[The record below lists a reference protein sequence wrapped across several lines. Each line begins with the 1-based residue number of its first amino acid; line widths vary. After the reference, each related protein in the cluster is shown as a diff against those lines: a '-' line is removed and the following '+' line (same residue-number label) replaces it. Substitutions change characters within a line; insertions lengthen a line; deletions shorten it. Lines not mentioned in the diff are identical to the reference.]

1 MILYWYDWTG
11 YLGVALVL
19 LAFLLLQSNRLQGN
33 GLTYQ
38 LMNIAG
44 AIGVMLSLLFDRFN
58 ASAFLMEL
66 AWVAISIYGIVRGM
80 RVRRE
85 AGRPGNGAPFGRDRL

>member
-1 MILYWYDWTG
+1 MILYWYDWAG

-19 LAFLLLQSNRLQGN
+19 LAFLLLQSSRLQGN

-44 AIGVMLSLLFDRFN
+44 AIGVMLSLLFGNFN
-58 ASAFLMEL
+58 ASAFLMQL
-66 AWVAISIYGIVRGM
+66 AWLVISIYGIVRGI

-85 AGRPGNGAPFGRDRL
+85 AARAVSANPLGRDRL